1 MGCGGFSSPRE
12 IMRVVFF
19 VNTTAAV
26 LFLFVVLCLVI
37 VELSQELMIGA
48 RDF

>member
-1 MGCGGFSSPRE
+1 VGCGGFSSPRE

-26 LFLFVVLCLVI
+26 LFLFVLCLVI